1 MGDQLMH
8 VAIDLFPLT
17 GGDAGLERYARQLI
31 HSVAT
36 RGTENRY
43 TLLMNRKTPGS
54 LSPDTSNV
62 SIRRLSTPRTAPFV
76 WNQLY
81 LPAQLSTGEFDLIHS
96 PVSPPVFLTP
106 RTPYVVTVHD
116 LTFKFYPETMTRF
129 ARTYWSVC
137 TRYGIG
143 GADAIITV
151 SESTKRD
158 LVTEYDMPSER
169 VTAVSLAIDEGLD
182 RSVTDDEC
190 RDVLSQYAV
199 EEPYLL
205 YVGTIEPRKNLERLV
220 RAFDQVK
227 SETGCDHRLVI
238 VGKKGWLF
246 DDVFAVVRDRGL
258 EDSVVFTGF
267 VPDENL
273 PAFYDGADGFVFP
286 SLYEG
291 FGLPPLEAMAYGTP
305 VVVSDSSS
313 LPEVVGD
320 AGLLVNPKA
329 VDSIADGIAQL
340 ITDPDLRADLG
351 DRAERRARTF
361 SLDRLAERTLEV
373 YRETGL

>member
-1 MGDQLMH
+1 
-8 VAIDLFPLT
+8 
-17 GGDAGLERYARQLI
+17 
-31 HSVAT
+31 
-36 RGTENRY
+36 
-43 TLLMNRKTPGS
+43 MNRDTPENLG
-54 LSPDTSNV
+54 PDTSNV
-62 SIRRLSTPRTAPFV
+62 SIRRLPTPRTAPFV

-81 LPAQLSTGEFDLIHS
+81 LPAQLSTGGFDLVHS
-96 PVSPPVFLTP
+96 PVSPPVLLTP
-106 RTPYVVTVHD
+106 RTPYVVTIHD
-116 LTFKFYPETMTRF
+116 LTFEFYPETMTRF
-129 ARTYWSVC
+129 ARAYWSAC

-143 GADAIITV
+143 SVDAIITV

-158 LVTEYDMPSER
+158 LVAKYDVLSER
-169 VTAVSLAIDEGLD
+169 VTAVPLAIDESLD
-182 RSVTDDEC
+182 RSVTDDER

-199 EEPYLL
+199 KEPYLL

-220 RAFDQVK
+220 RAFDRAK
-227 SETGCDHRLVI
+227 SKTGCDHRLVI

-258 EDSVVFTGF
+258 EDTVAFTGF
-267 VPDENL
+267 VPDEHL
-273 PAFYDGADGFVFP
+273 PAFYDAADGFVFP

-291 FGLPPLEAMAYGTP
+291 FGLPPLEAMTYGTP
-305 VVVSDSSS
+305 VVASDSSS

-320 AGLLVNPKA
+320 AGVLVDPEA

-340 ITDPDLRADLG
+340 VTDPDLRADLG

-361 SLDRLAERTLEV
+361 SRDRLADRTLEV